1 MGAVVKLSGPNSS
14 PWIVDGGSN
23 GGVMKMAG
31 ESRLNMRSKGQ
42 NIQLIGIGVATGNI
56 ENYDTKG
63 HSHLILAVD
72 RKENVPVKADGTPE
86 FGYEIEYTKLFED
99 SLSTVFGVP
108 IVGVLGMMPQ
118 NPASNLSDFH
128 KPLLVGGGS
137 GSLQSVVEAIAG
149 NFPVVVI
156 KGTGRVADLI
166 CAIREHAPMTYVKHQ
181 CKGVF

>member
-1 MGAVVKLSGPNSS
+1 MIISDPYISRHCIAIPPLPPLCAPRLSNDNARRLAKFFDSGIMGAAVKLSGPNSS

-31 ESRLNMRSKGQ
+31 ESRLKMRRGGE

-72 RKENVPVKADGTPE
+72 RKEDFPVKEDGRSAA

-108 IVGVLGMMPQ
+108 IVGVLGMLPQ
-118 NPASNLSDFH
+118 NPAANVSNFH
-128 KPLLVGGGS
+128 
-137 GSLQSVVEAIAG
+137 
-149 NFPVVVI
+149 
-156 KGTGRVADLI
+156 
-166 CAIREHAPMTYVKHQ
+166 
-181 CKGVF
+181 